1 MRRVRRAL
9 VLAAV
14 SAAARTPAF
23 IIPVLIA
30 TVFGASSTTDAYFVA
45 YSAVLFLG
53 GTLAQGLEQAVV
65 PFAAKELHARPGR
78 ARAYLDR
85 AAFLTGKASSVV
97 WLVGVPLFALA
108 VGAGLRN
115 AVLGFAVL
123 FTPLALGWCVA
134 SVYSGGLVSQW
145 KIATATGSL
154 LWRGLGALMGA
165 CLIPLGAGLSAV
177 AVGLGMG
184 ELTRAWWLRS
194 RLFAIAS
201 PADTGAVES
210 VRPLALAAGA
220 QIAASAAIA
229 VAPVVERMLAVR
241 LGPGAVSHLEY
252 GARLLIIPG
261 VLFDGALAPLLLAHW
276 TEVLTKAKSVPSPR
290 AVLWIVARGLGLATA
305 CGGLLAL
312 TASPLVHVLLGH
324 GRFGV
329 ADEVAVASLLRV
341 LCIGF
346 LATMSALLLER
357 FYLAAVRNRV
367 LAVLSVL
374 RATVRLATVIL
385 FLPSLGLLAFGV
397 GYAVADWLYLISLV
411 VLLRPAEVT
420 VAPAPTPEAR
430 NT

>member
-1 MRRVRRAL
+1 MRGARRAMG
-9 VLAAV
+9 LAFV
-14 SAAARTPAF
+14 SAVARTPAF
-23 IIPVLIA
+23 IIPIVIA
-30 TVFGASSTTDAYFVA
+30 AVFGASRNTDAYFIA

-65 PFAAKELHARPGR
+65 PFAAKELHARLGR

-85 AAFLTGKASSVV
+85 AAFQTAKVSSAV
-97 WLVGVPLFALA
+97 WFVGIPVFALA

-154 LWRGLGALMGA
+154 LWRGLGAVVGV
-165 CLIPLGAGLSAV
+165 CLVPLGAGLGAV

-194 RLFAIAS
+194 RLFAVAP
-201 PADTGAVES
+201 PADAGGVES
-210 VRPLALAAGA
+210 LRPLALAAGA

-229 VAPVVERMLAVR
+229 VAPVVERMLAIR

-252 GARLLIIPG
+252 AARLLIIPG

-276 TEVLTKAKSVPSPR
+276 TEVLTKSKSVPSPR
-290 AVLWIVARGLGLATA
+290 VVLWTVARGLGLAAA

-312 TASPLVHVLLGH
+312 TASPVVHVLLGH

-329 ADEVAVASLLRV
+329 ADEAAVASLLRV

-374 RATVRLATVIL
+374 RVTVRLATVIM
-385 FLPSLGLLAFGV
+385 FLPSLGLLAFAV
-397 GYAVADWLYLISLV
+397 GYAVADWLYLVSLV
-411 VLLRPAEVT
+411 VLLRPAGVI
-420 VAPAPTPEAR
+420 VAPAPTPEVR